1 MKLAARIEI
10 LSGMGALCALAAML
24 DPVKLSIPG
33 TAEPAYRLPDAELR
47 HAADAWIGRIR
58 PDRLR
63 ELVADLPGPRNRLNA
78 ADAME
83 RTDALLADAWRAAGW
98 RVGRQHLHLRNLKA
112 RLDHPVAGSGGRHPV
127 HRYDRLE
134 GRNLVAI
141 AEGDTDDA
149 IVIVAHHDT
158 VRGSPGADDNGA
170 GVAALLELAAQLGGR
185 RLRRTVILAAPDFE
199 EIGLVG
205 SRHLVHWL
213 KANFHVRGAIV
224 FDPIGFMD
232 AHPRSQSVPPGIDR
246 LYPAQLAR
254 LEARDATGD
263 TVVAIYRRS
272 SLRLV
277 REWAACL
284 SATIGPELVVLLR
297 DPLDLPLVGLALHAV
312 PAARH
317 FSRSDH
323 VNFWRAGLPAIQV
336 TNTANFRNPHYHR
349 PSDTP
354 DTLDY
359 DTLARV
365 TAATALAV
373 ERLAGRP

>member
-1 MKLAARIEI
+1 
-10 LSGMGALCALAAML
+10 ML
-24 DPVKLSIPG
+24 DLVKLTIPG
-33 TAEPAYRLPDAELR
+33 TAEPSYRPPDAQLR
-47 HAADAWIGRIR
+47 SAADAWAERIR

-63 ELVADLPGPRNRLNA
+63 DLVAGLPGPRNRFSA

-98 RVGRQHLHLRNLKA
+98 RVGRQHLHLRNLRA
-112 RLDHPVAGSGGRHPV
+112 RLDHPAAGSDGRHPI

-149 IVIVAHHDT
+149 VVIVAHHDT

-170 GVAALLELAAQLGGR
+170 GVAALLELATQLGGR

-205 SRHLVHWL
+205 SRYLVQWL
-213 KANFHVRGAIV
+213 KVNFQVRGAIV

-232 AHPRSQSVPPGIDR
+232 ARPGSQSVPPGIDR
-246 LYPAQLAR
+246 LYPGQLAR
-254 LEARDATGD
+254 LAAREAVGD
-263 TVVAIYRRS
+263 TVVSIYRRS
-272 SLRLV
+272 SMRLA
-277 REWAACL
+277 RAWAACL
-284 SATIGPELVVLLR
+284 SATIGSERVLLLR

-336 TNTANFRNPHYHR
+336 TNTANFRNPHYHG

-359 DTLARV
+359 DTLASV
-365 TAATALAV
+365 TAATALV
-373 ERLAGRP
+373 IERLTGRG